1 MAVGFVGFALLI
13 VVIGPPFSRLS
24 QKMLNIMNI
33 HVPFPLGNVDAFFMP
48 EYAMY
53 LRTCFHVTALLAPSL
68 ELSRLSSIYA
78 SLYLQ
83 RRSAWAQDG
92 SDTEYLPSGSK
103 LSRGR
108 GGLWSPRTMD
118 TTSKEN
124 NRPASSPTSP
134 TSPTSTTTTATAI
147 DTINTINRGNGYS
160 IAVAGVIDSSVSRPP
175 SPTSRGILG
184 RERCSSKDRSTVA
197 TVRDGPAAVL
207 CLASIPADNGC
218 GGCLHGGPEG
228 KSWVPGGLVTWQ
240 HSRRRG
246 RAVAALHRE
255 KFGKGY
261 AGSGDSFASSLSFS
275 SGPPACSV
283 CRNDV
288 AGVHEHHRDASVY
301 EHHRG
306 ASVYGVQVSSD
317 GRGIMMA
324 SKDCTV
330 TLWDAQSRE
339 VVYRFGHSR
348 LSMRARPILSE
359 SASNA
364 GGSGWGGVGVAGCRG
379 DVFAGMT
386 DGEVRAWRVGSLFP
400 NRVYKPARR
409 HEGFAVTCL
418 AASRD
423 GGMFASADSS
433 GKVCVQ
439 SATAAGGV

>member
-1 MAVGFVGFALLI
+1 MT
-13 VVIGPPFSRLS
+13 LS
-24 QKMLNIMNI
+24 
-33 HVPFPLGNVDAFFMP
+33 
-48 EYAMY
+48 
-53 LRTCFHVTALLAPSL
+53 
-68 ELSRLSSIYA
+68 
-78 SLYLQ
+78 LQ
-83 RRSAWAQDG
+83 RRSAWAQDS
-92 SDTEYLPSGSK
+92 SDTESVPSGSK
-103 LSRGR
+103 WSHGR
-108 GGLWSPRTMD
+108 GGLWSPRTKD
-118 TTSKEN
+118 TASKEN
-124 NRPASSPTSP
+124 NHPASSSSSSSPTST
-134 TSPTSTTTTATAI
+134 TSKTSTTTTATI
-147 DTINTINRGNGYS
+147 TPINRGNGYS
-160 IAVAGVIDSSVSRPP
+160 IAVAGVIDSSVRRPP
-175 SPTSRGILG
+175 SPSSRGIRG
-184 RERCSSKDRSTVA
+184 RSRCSSKDRSTAA

-207 CLASIPADNGC
+207 CLPSIPTDNGC
-218 GGCLHGGPEG
+218 GGCLHRGPEG

-240 HSRRRG
+240 HSRRGG
-246 RAVAALHRE
+246 RAAAALHRE
-255 KFGKGY
+255 KNGKGY
-261 AGSGDSFASSLSFS
+261 AGSGDSFASSLSLS

-288 AGVHEHHRDASVY
+288 AGVYEHHRD

-306 ASVYGVQVSSD
+306 ASVYSVQVSSD

-339 VVYRFGHSR
+339 VLYRFGHSR

-364 GGSGWGGVGVAGCRG
+364 GGSGWGGVGAAGCRG

-400 NRVYKPARR
+400 NRVYKPARM

-439 SATAAGGV
+439 SAIAAGGVGTCTA